1 MILEFYLGDT
11 HNEITDFNYFESE
24 RVTINTKMNIN
35 NGTSSFTLGVFSALL
50 EICNGTEKLHYRCLT
65 GFEMRF

>member
-1 MILEFYLGDT
+1 
-11 HNEITDFNYFESE
+11 
-24 RVTINTKMNIN
+24 MNIN

-50 EICNGTEKLHYRCLT
+50 EIYNGTEKLHYRCLT